1 MKCRNKAALT
11 VLSALLV
18 MLYCLPGQAA
28 TVYRT
33 VDENGVVSFSDTP
46 PAGDAPVETMKIN
59 AATPQVS
66 PEEQQRLEDMRETT
80 DRMAADRREREKQ
93 RAQLRQEQSQ
103 SQNVAQ
109 QPDYTDY
116 MGYSTGRN
124 RIYRGPIRRPGL
136 RPGNGARP
144 VHPIARP
151 PVRPPTTSAR
161 PTRAAST
168 PRR

>member
-1 MKCRNKAALT
+1 MKYRNKTALGGLS
-11 VLSALLV
+11 VLLILHG
-18 MLYCLPGQAA
+18 LHGQAA

-59 AATPQVS
+59 AATPEVS

-93 RAQLRQEQSQ
+93 RAELRKEQAQ

-124 RIYRGPIRRPGL
+124 RIYRGPIRRTGL

-151 PVRPPTTSAR
+151 PVRPPTSSAR
-161 PTRAAST
+161 PTRPAST

>member
-1 MKCRNKAALT
+1 MKYRNKTALRGLS
-11 VLSALLV
+11 VLLM
-18 MLYCLPGQAA
+18 MLCLPGQAA

-33 VDENGVVSFSDTP
+33 VDESGVVSFSDTP

-59 AATPQVS
+59 AATPKVS
-66 PEEQQRLEDMRETT
+66 PEEQQQLEDMRETT

-93 RAQLRQEQSQ
+93 RAELRQEQAQ
-103 SQNVAQ
+103 SNVAQ

-116 MGYSTGRN
+116 MDYSSGYN
-124 RIYRGPIRRPGL
+124 RVYRGPVRRPRL

-151 PVRPPTTSAR
+151 PVRPPTSSAR
-161 PTRAAST
+161 PTRPAST